1 MKSNKITKQQQKKI
15 DKKLKSINWKTTRDK
30 VLFRDDYK
38 CILCGAKRG
47 DTYINK
53 KGKEIKVK
61 LDVHHLLEKEFILFR
76 YLMFDERNLVTL
88 CSRCHKY
95 TEFSI
100 HRNPIY
106 ALEVV
111 KTKYINNY
119 KFLLSEL
126 NRLHK
131 QWTPNNI
138 QRH

>member
-1 MKSNKITKQQQKKI
+1 MKKITKVKQKKL
-15 DKKLKSINWKTTRDK
+15 DKKLNKSMWKTVRER

-38 CILCGAKRG
+38 CILCNARKG

-53 KGKEIKVK
+53 RGKEIKVK
-61 LDVHHLLEKEFILFR
+61 LDVHHLLQKEFILFR

-88 CSRCHKY
+88 CSKCHKY
-95 TEFSI
+95 NEFSI
-100 HRNPIY
+100 HKNPIY

-111 KTKYINNY
+111 KNKYINNY

-131 QWTPNNI
+131 EWIANNTI
-138 QRH
+138 KH